1 MFLCQQLHWCV
12 NWHHILWSFWNQVR
26 ALEKKKSQTNLTLKS
41 NCWQTIGTIEH
52 SGTQLVRQNSEV
64 LLVLGPCPHE
74 SGHNYL
80 IIETTY
86 FLSGFVWTGPLNRPG
101 ERFQNN
107 AVSVSGFT
115 GFVWTEGRFVSYLYV
130 VTQRSS
136 PQTAFVWRSVAWRLK
151 ERLCSRLT
159 RTRNYWNTSFSHNLS
174 LCYFIYSLCAVV

>member
-1 MFLCQQLHWCV
+1 MPTATLMCQPTSHSRKFLEPSSGAW
-12 NWHHILWSFWNQVR
+12 
-26 ALEKKKSQTNLTLKS
+26 KKKNLRPILLLSLIADKQWERL
-41 NCWQTIGTIEH
+41 NIF
-52 SGTQLVRQNSEV
+52 GTQLVRQNSEV

-74 SGHNYL
+74 PGHNYL

-107 AVSVSGFT
+107 AVSVCGFT
-115 GFVWTEGRFVSYLYV
+115 GFVRTEGRFVSYLYV